1 MRKCCATLVLI
12 SLAVFA
18 RAQSIRYY
26 SDTLI
31 RMHGGGAPGA
41 QGYGGIIHDGINA
54 YIQGSSTVNGTNNP
68 FSTILKVDTS
78 GNTIWTS
85 SPVNYFA
92 EGNIP
97 VETFFY
103 QFIFGIDRNLYAI
116 LYNNTNIYKLAKIRE
131 SNGSVDWIVNL
142 PFNPGSGLYYIHDY
156 DNNSV
161 VLSQRTATPDTIKLS
176 RYDKATGKSLGVVSI
191 FCPSPV
197 FSSFNQV
204 YIHSSGNIYAVS
216 IDSCYKFNSF
226 TNPTLAWK
234 NRMFPSP
241 VNFERVGKIIVEANN
256 LLVFGQEGTPIGSDN
271 GLLSCM
277 NANTG
282 FVKWVHHNSG
292 PQEMNY
298 GDHKIKNGFLY
309 TTWHHAS
316 IGSTTNRCYINKID
330 TSNGNTTWEFNHP
343 FGAPGFITPAPE
355 TMMSIEIDNNET
367 IYLTGYGLPQ
377 GYPNS
382 AWGFMKIRGSDGT
395 VLLRTYIPGSDL
407 AISQQEGYRLR
418 LFGNKLYLNGKMT
431 WKEATGRMD
440 TATMTHENIKIDSA
454 AIQRVST
461 VVGMANFSVN
471 KKIIVKRIGKSL
483 TVEMQGPFQNKLW
496 EKPLGDTLKRYEG
509 FDRISV
515 NDFTKRIFIT
525 YRRYVHTNYNNYFF
539 DYNTAPDSTFL
550 HLYDSTGVLTNTYR
564 YQEIVPSP
572 PYQFFR
578 DSINR
583 TWMSIR
589 YDSALSSNTYPGL
602 FGSIGGKHHN
612 WQYPLIKPET
622 YFPLKLDTVLF
633 FIEPGSQ
640 YSARPALMKAWP
652 PYNFFAKRLWE
663 WPSFHIKWFN
673 TVERQGLDN
682 FYVFAKDSSDRD
694 LIFRYRYSD
703 STVVWSKTHQSDTI
717 TIKGFAH
724 NDGLYTVSAGSYKVF
739 LRRYNATN
747 GSISWTVP
755 VNLSANQVFNV
766 VDFALSRQ
774 RNKLTIAG
782 YIVDTMIKDMS
793 KASVLTYD
801 TAGNLINNFS
811 TPNYKAWKNKGISV
825 LIGQDG
831 QTLVSGQ
838 TTDSVYGY
846 AGFIYE
852 VDTTSLISAPL
863 PQIINIT
870 TPVCSSP
877 TFKTGKLSNPMPPPF
892 VVSVVMDNTV
902 TLPYNP
908 ADSSFQYSIA
918 AAGNHTIRVTYS
930 FNTYS
935 IFKDSSFVVV
945 ATPAAGALPSQNGN
959 ILTAPASGSS
969 YQWYL
974 NGNPISG
981 ATNNTYTI
989 TQNGIYSYTYTV
1001 NNCTSP
1007 VSPGLNALLTAIV
1020 DPSTGNIIVIYPTP
1034 AKNSLFISN
1043 LNAGSVYGFKISDE
1057 SGRVVQNYFTFHGT
1071 TTKEIDLSRLQGG
1084 LYILELWNARKNTLI
1099 GNKKIVVV
1107 K

>member
-1 MRKCCATLVLI
+1 
-12 SLAVFA
+12 
-18 RAQSIRYY
+18 
-26 SDTLI
+26 
-31 RMHGGGAPGA
+31 MHAGGAPGA

-54 YIQGSSTVNGTNNP
+54 YIQGSSTVNSTNHH
-68 FSTILKVDTS
+68 FSTIIKIDTS

-103 QFIFGIDRNLYAI
+103 QFIFGMDRDLYAI
-116 LYNNTNIYKLAKIRE
+116 LYNNTNIYKLAKIRDT
-131 SNGSVDWIVNL
+131 NGSVDWIVNL
-142 PFNPGSGLYYIHDY
+142 PFAPGSGLYYIHDY
-156 DNNSV
+156 DNNSI

-176 RYDKATGKSLGVVSI
+176 RYDKANGKSLGVISI

-197 FSSFNQV
+197 SSSFNQV
-204 YIHSSGNIYAVS
+204 YIHTSGNIYAVS

-226 TNPTLAWK
+226 TNPALAWK
-234 NRMFPSP
+234 TRMFPSP
-241 VNFERVGKIIVEANN
+241 VNFEKVGKIIVEANN
-256 LLVFGQEGTPIGSDN
+256 LLVFGEEGTPSGSDN
-271 GLLSCM
+271 GLLSCI

-282 FVKWVHHNSG
+282 VVKWVHHNSG
-292 PQEMNY
+292 PQDMNY

-309 TTWHHAS
+309 TTWQHAT

-330 TSNGNTTWEFNHP
+330 TSNGNTAWEFNHP
-343 FGAPGFITPAPE
+343 FGTPGPITPAPE
-355 TMMSIEIDNNET
+355 TMMSIDIDNNET

-377 GYPNS
+377 GYPNA
-382 AWGFMKIRGSDGT
+382 AWGFMKVRGTDGM

-407 AISQQEGYRLR
+407 ANSQQYGYRLR

-454 AIQRVST
+454 AIQRIST
-461 VVGMANFSVN
+461 VVGIANFSAN

-496 EKPLGDTLKRYEG
+496 EKPLGDTLSRYEA

-515 NDFTKRIFIT
+515 NDVTKRIFIT
-525 YRRYVHTNYNNYFF
+525 YRRYVHTNYNSYFF
-539 DYNTAPDSTFL
+539 EHNTAPDSIFL
-550 HLYDSTGVLTNTYR
+550 HLYDSTGVLTNKYA
-564 YQEIVPSP
+564 YKENIPSP

-583 TWMSIR
+583 TWMSLR
-589 YDSALSSNTYPGL
+589 YDSVLSANTYPGL

-612 WQYPLIKPET
+612 WNYPLIKPET

-640 YSARPALMKAWP
+640 YAARPALMKAWP
-652 PYNFFAKRLWE
+652 PYNSLAKRLWE
-663 WPSFHIKWFN
+663 WPSFHIKLFN
-673 TVERQGLDN
+673 TVERQGSDN
-682 FYVFAKDSSDRD
+682 FYVFATDSSNQD

-703 STVVWSKTHQSDTI
+703 STVVWSKIHQPDTI

-724 NDGLYTVSAGSYKVF
+724 NNGLYTVSVGSYKVF
-739 LRRYNATN
+739 LRSYNATN
-747 GSISWTVP
+747 GSINWTVP
-755 VNLSANQVFNV
+755 VNLPANHVFNV
-766 VDFALSRQ
+766 VDFGISRQ

-801 TAGNLINNFS
+801 TAGNLINSFS

-825 LIGQDG
+825 LTGQDG

-838 TTDSVYGY
+838 TTDSLYGY

-852 VDTTSLISAPL
+852 VDQTTLIPPAPV
-863 PQIINIT
+863 PQIINVLN
-870 TPVCSSP
+870 PVCSSS
-877 TFKTGKLSNPMPPPF
+877 TDKVAKLLNPVSPPF
-892 VVSVVMDNTV
+892 SITVLFDNT
-902 TLPYNP
+902 TALTYTP
-908 ADSSFQYSIA
+908 ADSTFRYPVSV
-918 AAGNHTIRVTYS
+918 AGSHTIKVTYS
-930 FNTYS
+930 YNALS
-935 IFKDSSFVVV
+935 SFKDTSFTVVN
-945 ATPAAGALPSQNGN
+945 TPSAGGTPVQNGN
-959 ILTAPASGSS
+959 ILTAAATGSS

-1007 VSPGLNALLTAIV
+1007 VSPGLNAILTAIV
-1020 DPSTGNIIVIYPTP
+1020 DPSTGNIISIYPTP
-1034 AKNSLFISN
+1034 VRNTLFISN
-1043 LNAGSVYGFKISDE
+1043 LNAGSRYGIKIADE
-1057 SGRVVQNYFTFHGT
+1057 SGRIVQNYFTFSGAAFR
-1071 TTKEIDLSRLQGG
+1071 EIDLSRLQGG
-1084 LYILELWNARKNTLI
+1084 IYILELWDARKNTLI
-1099 GNKKIVVV
+1099 GNKKIVVA